1 MTGNMVSAL
10 RGRWPWPVSRWEYSS
25 SHCEAASIG
34 GLFCLRLEWM
44 RHRGVEFSVEQVSER
59 EDVWIWRFK
68 IAGEVRT
75 GKTATK
81 LRLMAIRRVQSAI
94 DRELKKRNV
103 P

>member
-1 MTGNMVSAL
+1 
-10 RGRWPWPVSRWEYSS
+10 
-25 SHCEAASIG
+25 
-34 GLFCLRLEWM
+34 M